1 MVYVSLLLHKTL
13 SMYLL
18 TTIQMVDWMAE
29 AVIYRCSLKGCLEGF
44 HKTRQENIFAE
55 VAGSSPVTLL
65 ERDFSTDV
73 FL

>member
-1 MVYVSLLLHKTL
+1 
-13 SMYLL
+13 
-18 TTIQMVDWMAE
+18 MAE

-44 HKTRQENIFAE
+44 HKTRQENTCAE

-65 ERDFSTDV
+65 ERYFSTDV